1 MMVWGAMSPRRGSE
15 SSFQD
20 FQEYAW
26 KFEVLDHHYIL
37 AEAERKKKE
46 NCSGEQP

>member
-15 SSFQD
+15 SSFQ
-20 FQEYAW
+20 ECAW